1 MPSRTPLPPGLG
13 IEIDR
18 AARLADEGHVLLGGS
33 PPRAVRLGPER
44 VSALIRWLS
53 RAVPRDAD
61 EGLFARGLIR
71 AGLAHPRPLPLAPGD
86 TVEVAVVG
94 RADSAAL
101 HATLDHLDEHG
112 HGTRTVVVGATGP
125 EARAARRRGAR
136 VVPGPAGGAGARA
149 AALRA
154 CSAEFVALVEAGT
167 RPAPGWL
174 ETALGHFADPDVAAV
189 VPRVLTDRSACLGHT
204 RMTVASVAARRT
216 GADRGADP
224 APVLPWGHALPWQ
237 ERPGPANEHT
247 DPLRPVPVLVLRRGA
262 AGLDPGLGAAAGLD
276 LLWRLAEQGW
286 SVRYEPRSR
295 VWAPPTTDLGA
306 YLRACF
312 TSGAVAGPLA
322 RRRGAHAAGP
332 ALSWP
337 GAVGLAL
344 LFAGRPGAALAAGAL
359 GGAAVTG
366 SLVVGAGT
374 PLPEAARLAGLDL
387 AHTVRTGTRAVRTA
401 WWPLAAAA
409 VGAAVLGRRGRG
421 APGVP
426 APAASDPLAGRGRS
440 ARRGGAGGRAGR
452 VAALAAGAALV
463 VPHVAAWH
471 RGRGAALAGP
481 VTWTALGMAGDAA
494 RSLGTWWGIARSG
507 SPAPLVPRLVP
518 PAATGTAPRERS
530 GGTRRARGP
539 KDGSTAAVSRA

>member
-1 MPSRTPLPPGLG
+1 MPSRAPLPPGLG

-18 AARLADEGHVLLGGS
+18 AARLADEGHVLVGGS
-33 PPRAVRLGPER
+33 PPRAVRLTPER

-53 RAVPRDAD
+53 RAVPRDAE
-61 EGLFARGLIR
+61 EGLFARDLIG

-94 RADSAAL
+94 RAGSAAL
-101 HATLDHLDEHG
+101 HATLDHLDEHR

-125 EARAARRRGAR
+125 EARAARGRGAR
-136 VVPGPAGGAGARA
+136 VVPGPAGGAGAGA

-167 RPAPGWL
+167 RPGPGWL

-204 RMTVASVAARRT
+204 RMTVASVAARGT

-237 ERPGPANEHT
+237 ERPGPANGHT
-247 DPLRPVPVLVLRRGA
+247 DPLRPVPVLVLRRRA
-262 AGLDPGLGAAAGLD
+262 ADLDPGLGAAAGLD

-295 VWAPPTTDLGA
+295 VWTPPTTDLGA

-322 RRRGAHAAGP
+322 RRRGARAAGP

-344 LFAGRPGAALAAGAL
+344 LFAGRPAAALAAGAL

-366 SLVVGAGT
+366 ALAAGAGT
-374 PLPEAARLAGLDL
+374 PLPEAVRLAGLDL

-421 APGVP
+421 VPGVP
-426 APAASDPLAGRGRS
+426 RPTAPDPLAGRNRS
-440 ARRGGAGGRAGR
+440 PRRGGAAGRAGR
-452 VAALAAGAALV
+452 AALAAGAALV
-463 VPHVAAWH
+463 VPHLASWH

-518 PAATGTAPRERS
+518 PAVTGTAARERS
-530 GGTRRARGP
+530 GRTRGARGP
-539 KDGSTAAVSRA
+539 KGGSTAAVSRA

>member
-1 MPSRTPLPPGLG
+1 MLSRSPLPPGLG
-13 IEIDR
+13 VEIDR
-18 AARLADEGHVLLGGS
+18 AARLADEGRVLVGGS
-33 PPRAVRLGPER
+33 PPRAVRLTPGQ

-53 RAVPRDAD
+53 RAVPRDAG
-61 EGLFARGLIR
+61 EGLFARDLIR

-94 RADSAAL
+94 RAGPAAL
-101 HATLDHLDEHG
+101 GATLDHLAEYRHG
-112 HGTRTVVVGATGP
+112 PRTVVVGASGADAWT
-125 EARAARRRGAR
+125 ARRHGAR
-136 VVPGPAGGAGARA
+136 VVPGPAGGAGALA
-149 AALRA
+149 EALRA

-189 VPRVLTDRSACLGHT
+189 VPRVLADRSACLGHAQ
-204 RMTVASVAARRT
+204 MTVASVAARRA

-224 APVLPWGHALPWQ
+224 APVLPWGHALPRQ
-237 ERPGPANEHT
+237 ERPGSANEHT
-247 DPLRPVPVLVLRRGA
+247 DPLRPVPVMVLRRSA
-262 AGLDPGLGAAAGLD
+262 AGLDPDLGAAAGLD

-322 RRRGAHAAGP
+322 SRRDGRAAGP
-332 ALSWP
+332 ALSWA
-337 GAVGLAL
+337 GAAGLAL
-344 LFAGRPGAALAAGAL
+344 AFAGRPGAALLAGAL

-366 SLVVGAGT
+366 ALVAGART

-387 AHTVRTGTRAVRTA
+387 AHTVRAGTHAVRTA

-409 VGAAVLGRRGRG
+409 AVGGAVLRRRGPGAAGGSADPRPPAGGRRSPGRRGF
-421 APGVP
+421 
-426 APAASDPLAGRGRS
+426 S
-440 ARRGGAGGRAGR
+440 GRADR
-452 VAALAAGAALV
+452 IALAAGAALV

-494 RSLGTWWGIARSG
+494 RSLGTWWGVARSG

-518 PAATGTAPRERS
+518 PAAVGTASRERS
-530 GGTRRARGP
+530 GPAPGGRGP
-539 KDGSTAAVSRA
+539 KEDSTADVSRA

>member
-1 MPSRTPLPPGLG
+1 MPSRAPLPPGLG

-18 AARLADEGHVLLGGS
+18 AARLADEGHVLVGGS
-33 PPRAVRLGPER
+33 PPRAVRLTPEQ

-53 RAVPRDAD
+53 RAVPRGAD
-61 EGLFARGLIR
+61 EGLFARGLVR
-71 AGLAHPRPLPLAPGD
+71 AGLAHPRPLPLVPGD

-94 RADSAAL
+94 RAGPAAL
-101 HATLDHLDEHG
+101 NATLDHLDEHR
-112 HGTRTVVVGATGP
+112 HGPRPVVVGATGP
-125 EARAARRRGAR
+125 EARTARRRGAR

-149 AALRA
+149 WALRA

-189 VPRVLTDRSACLGHT
+189 VPRVLTDRSACLGHAQ
-204 RMTVASVAARRT
+204 MTVASVAARRT
-216 GADRGADP
+216 GADRGGDP

-247 DPLRPVPVLVLRRGA
+247 DPLRPVPVLVLRRA
-262 AGLDPGLGAAAGLD
+262 AADLDPGLGAAAGLD

-295 VWAPPTTDLGA
+295 VWTPPTTDLGA

-322 RRRGAHAAGP
+322 RRRGGHAAGP
-332 ALSWP
+332 ALSWA
-337 GAVGLAL
+337 GALGLAL

-366 SLVVGAGT
+366 ALVAGAGT

-409 VGAAVLGRRGRG
+409 VGAAVLGRRDRG
-421 APGVP
+421 APDGSGS
-426 APAASDPLAGRGRS
+426 AASDPLTGGGRS
-440 ARRGGAGGRAGR
+440 PHRGGSGGRAGR
-452 VAALAAGAALV
+452 AALAAGAALV
-463 VPHVAAWH
+463 VPHAAAWH

-518 PAATGTAPRERS
+518 LVAVGTAARERS
-530 GGTRRARGP
+530 GRARGGRGP
-539 KDGSTAAVSRA
+539 KEDSTATVSRT